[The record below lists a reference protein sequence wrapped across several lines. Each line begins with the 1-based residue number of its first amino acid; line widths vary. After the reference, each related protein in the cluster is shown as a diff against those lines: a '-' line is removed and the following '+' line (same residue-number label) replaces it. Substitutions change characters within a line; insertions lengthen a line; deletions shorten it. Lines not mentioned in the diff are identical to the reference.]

1 MDHIISVCRRF
12 FRFYYDG
19 FRDMPGWG
27 RKIWFIL
34 ILKFF
39 IIFAILKLFF
49 FRDFNQTKFDNDR
62 QRSEYVLDQL
72 TKSPVNND

>member
-1 MDHIISVCRRF
+1 MNGQPTLVNKV

-19 FRDMPGWG
+19 FRNMSQWG
-27 RKIWFIL
+27 KKVWLIIL
-34 ILKFF
+34 IKLF

-49 FRDFNQTKFDNDR
+49 FQDFLRKNYENDN

-72 TKSPVNND
+72 TKIPRE

>member
-1 MDHIISVCRRF
+1 MDSILTRFKRF

-27 RKIWFIL
+27 RRIWFIL
-34 ILKFF
+34 ILKIF
-39 IIFAILKLFF
+39 IMFAILKLFF
-49 FRDFNQTKFDNDR
+49 FRDFIHSKFDNDY

-72 TKSPVNND
+72 IKSPVNND

>member
-1 MDHIISVCRRF
+1 MNGQSSLVNRV

-19 FRDMPGWG
+19 FRSMSQWG
-27 RKIWFIL
+27 KKVWLIIL
-34 ILKFF
+34 IKLF

-49 FRDFNQTKFDNDR
+49 FQDFLKKNYENDN

-72 TKSPVNND
+72 TKIPRE